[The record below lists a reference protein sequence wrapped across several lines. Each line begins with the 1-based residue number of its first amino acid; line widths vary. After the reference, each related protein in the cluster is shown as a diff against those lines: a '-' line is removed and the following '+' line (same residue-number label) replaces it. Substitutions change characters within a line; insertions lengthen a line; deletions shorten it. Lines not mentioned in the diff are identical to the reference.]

1 MNREVSEALQKLLG
15 RDLESAER
23 DRLERIQDALN
34 LGPNDSLWAIIA
46 ALEFQR
52 TYYEKLPEK
61 IRQESAKVC
70 SNISEMAEKEVA
82 NAQAQLAESVVAQA
96 EKLSQVIHIKTWLM
110 WGGLVLFLLAFFGCL
125 NMWAG
130 YCIGT
135 GKTQPMLLILH
146 MPVGILL
153 GGIGMIGGM
162 ACGIF
167 AAVKRIEIGQK
178 AHWLFIAA
186 VSVFMV
192 GGILFSLSM

>member
-70 SNISEMAEKEVA
+70 ANISEMAEKEVA
-82 NAQAQLAESVVAQA
+82 NAQARLAESVVAQA

-110 WGGLVLFLLAFFGCL
+110 WGCLVLFLLAFFGCL

-135 GKTQPMLLILH
+135 GKAQPMLLILH
-146 MPVGILL
+146 MPAGVLLGFLGILVSIFL
-153 GGIGMIGGM
+153 G
-162 ACGIF
+162 
-167 AAVKRIEIGQK
+167 
-178 AHWLFIAA
+178 
-186 VSVFMV
+186 
-192 GGILFSLSM
+192 SLEVIP

>member
-15 RDLESAER
+15 RDLERAER

-34 LGPNDSLWAIIA
+34 LGPNDALWAIIA

-110 WGGLVLFLLAFFGCL
+110 WGCLVLFMLAFFGCL

-135 GKTQPMLLILH
+135 GKAQPIFLILH

-153 GGIGMIGGM
+153 GVMGVIVGM

-178 AHWLFIAA
+178 NICLFWEAIII
-186 VSVFMV
+186 FII
-192 GGILFSLSM
+192 GGTILCLSL